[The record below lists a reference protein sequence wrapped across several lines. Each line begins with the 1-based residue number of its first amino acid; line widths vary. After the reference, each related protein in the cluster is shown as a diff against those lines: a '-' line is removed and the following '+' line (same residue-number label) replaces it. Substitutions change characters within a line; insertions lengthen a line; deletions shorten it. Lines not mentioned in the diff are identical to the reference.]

1 MAWRGLHIS
10 QPARLSLEQG
20 RIRVRQGEDADGD
33 PLSFPLEDVAWVI
46 LDDGRS
52 TLSARLIAACMEAG
66 TPLVFCDQRHLPCG
80 VALPFHQHYAQT
92 QVGRAQ
98 LALSAPLKKRLWQAI
113 VKAKIYGQALN
124 LRYAQHADHQTLK
137 TIATHVRSGDPDNV
151 EARAARYYW
160 PRLFDGFTRSDDEDL
175 RNALLNYAY
184 ACVRAAIARALV
196 ASGFIPSIGI
206 HHDGG
211 LNPFNLAD
219 DLIEPYRP
227 IADWAVAEHLGTRH
241 DEGKM
246 TLADRRTM
254 AAVLTR
260 EIVIA
265 GEQMSLLHAVER
277 SVESLRRAVEAND
290 PTALVLP
297 EGW

>member
-10 QPARLSLEQG
+10 RPSYLSLEQG
-20 RIRVRQGEDADGD
+20 RIRVRQDDDADGD
-33 PLSFPLEDVAWVI
+33 PLTFPLEDVAWII

-52 TLSARLIAACMEAG
+52 TLTARLVAACMEDG
-66 TPLVFCDQRHLPCG
+66 TPVVFCDQRHLPCG
-80 VALPFHQHYAQT
+80 VALPFHQHHAQT
-92 QVGRAQ
+92 QVSRAQ
-98 LALSAPLKKRLWQAI
+98 IALSAPLKKRLWQTI
-113 VKAKIYGQALN
+113 VRAKITGQALN
-124 LRYAQHADHQTLK
+124 LRYAQHPDHQALK
-137 TIATHVRSGDPDNV
+137 AIGTRVKSGDPDNV

-160 PRLFDGFTRSDDEDL
+160 PRLFDAFSRGDDADF
-175 RNALLNYAY
+175 RNGLLNYAY

-219 DLIEPYRP
+219 DMIEAFRP
-227 IADWAVAEHLGTRH
+227 IADRTVAEHLVVRSGQ
-241 DEGKM
+241 ENM
-246 TLADRRTM
+246 TLEDRRAM

-260 EIVIA
+260 EIVIK

-277 SVESLRRAVEAND
+277 SVESLRRAVESKD
-290 PTALVLP
+290 PGSLVLP